1 MPSTS
6 AVSKAPGEP
15 LNQFL
20 LRGGVRRRGRFPL
33 PARGCRRCR
42 LARAR
47 LSALVTDSWVVSRML
62 GCFAGV
68 ESEDVAEDEDG
79 ALTGRQQL
87 QGGDEGQRD
96 GFQGLKPGV
105 RSGCAVGE
113 PLEQDVGVGSSQ
125 STSPSRV
132 GAGGSSPGGGALIS
146 GRRLADRSASRQR
159 LVATWYSQVRTEARP
174 SNPARP
180 CQADS
185 KVSCSASSASCTE
198 PRIR

>member
-1 MPSTS
+1 M
-6 AVSKAPGEP
+6 
-15 LNQFL
+15 
-20 LRGGVRRRGRFPL
+20 
-33 PARGCRRCR
+33 
-42 LARAR
+42 
-47 LSALVTDSWVVSRML
+47 
-62 GCFAGV
+62 

-105 RSGCAVGE
+105 GSGCTVGE
-113 PLEQDVGVGSSQ
+113 PLQQDVGVRLEPERLAQPGGLG
-125 STSPSRV
+125 RV
-132 GAGGSSPGGGALIS
+132 RPGGGALIS